1 MQSAG
6 DDLISVEVAS
16 PREAQALADQ
26 LRESGLWREV
36 VAGIDS
42 VVVQYDT
49 LDMNRDAAQELLKG
63 ECGEL
68 QEVAEQQ
75 ATLVEIPVVY
85 GGDTGPDF
93 AAVCEQLK
101 LSEEDFVTLHTS
113 GEHEVDMLGFTP
125 GFAYIGGLDSKLD
138 VSRLKEPRVCV
149 PAGSVG
155 IADGRTGLYALQGP
169 GGWPLIGHTSFP
181 LFDATSA
188 EPFALRAGMKIKFVA
203 ADRS

>member
-1 MQSAG
+1 MQSVG
-6 DDLISVEVAS
+6 DDLISVEVTS
-16 PREAQALADQ
+16 PREAQALSDQ

-42 VVVQYDT
+42 VVVQYDA

-75 ATLVEIPVVY
+75 GTLVEIPVVY
-85 GGDTGPDF
+85 GGDTGPDL

-101 LSEEDFVTLHTS
+101 MSEEDFVALHTS

-125 GFAYIGGLDSKLD
+125 GFAYIGGLDSKLE
-138 VSRLKEPRVCV
+138 VSRLKEPRVRV

-181 LFDATSA
+181 LFDATA
-188 EPFALRAGMKIKFVA
+188 DEPFALKAGMKIRFVA